1 MYISLLCPYHSG
13 WKSSSL
19 VLTSP
24 HATDGMTEAHEEIKS
39 QPHTLNL
46 GLLVLSQDVGVVQNT
61 ALQLDDSLSI

>member
-1 MYISLLCPYHSG
+1 
-13 WKSSSL
+13 
-19 VLTSP
+19 
-24 HATDGMTEAHEEIKS
+24 MTEAHEEIKS